1 MYVSLIGY
9 NTTNFIIAL
18 ELIRRGFKVD
28 ILYEKISKKIK
39 TTRTIGI
46 SKNNFKFLS
55 SNLKQISKYSWPIT
69 RIKIFNQ
76 KNNHDEFLNFSNE
89 NTKNFFLIKYNNL
102 FNLLEIACKKSK
114 KINFKLVANKEIE
127 KLENKNKYDFIIN
140 SDNKNILTK
149 KHFNK
154 VIKKD
159 YNSSAFTGIL
169 HHYKITNNT
178 AVQIFTK
185 YGPLAFLPLS
195 QTKTS
200 IVYSVE
206 KKYNLEIKDIKKIIL
221 EFNKVYKV
229 KKIDELEK
237 FDLKFSFSREVSYN
251 NILCFGDQ
259 MHKIHPLAGQGF
271 NMTIR
276 DIKILIKLIDEKIN
290 CGLEINETLLID
302 FKNKIQ
308 HFNFIFS
315 TGINLINEF
324 FVLDNKLDSRISKNL
339 FKILNKNKI
348 FKNYLTIFADK
359 GINLNY

>member
-89 NTKNFFLIKYNNL
+89 NTKNFFLIKYTNL

-149 KHFNK
+149 K
-154 VIKKD
+154 
-159 YNSSAFTGIL
+159 
-169 HHYKITNNT
+169 
-178 AVQIFTK
+178 
-185 YGPLAFLPLS
+185 
-195 QTKTS
+195 
-200 IVYSVE
+200 
-206 KKYNLEIKDIKKIIL
+206 
-221 EFNKVYKV
+221 
-229 KKIDELEK
+229 
-237 FDLKFSFSREVSYN
+237 
-251 NILCFGDQ
+251 
-259 MHKIHPLAGQGF
+259 
-271 NMTIR
+271 
-276 DIKILIKLIDEKIN
+276 
-290 CGLEINETLLID
+290 
-302 FKNKIQ
+302 
-308 HFNFIFS
+308 
-315 TGINLINEF
+315 
-324 FVLDNKLDSRISKNL
+324 
-339 FKILNKNKI
+339 
-348 FKNYLTIFADK
+348 
-359 GINLNY
+359 